1 MSTETVNQNTPKKV
15 IKRPVMK
22 VKKDSNTAKTEVILK
37 DSSTEDSAED
47 SDFSVE
53 ELEGEAAED
62 FMTHAR
68 AAKAGAC
75 PPAKKAKDWS
85 KGKAQWQIAGLK
97 SEEEAKAQGY
107 YEKGMKCL
115 TCGKVFARK
124 KLKAVH
130 DALCDGTIKR
140 CGNAKKS
147 TSSSKKDYIKELV
160 LKMEDFDLEV
170 PDIFHALT
178 MDIMCQYL
186 IERQDWHDDNV
197 RAAMKNKQFRKAT
210 LKWIEGLGDITIKK
224 THSTV
229 CSFSGGYKYKEST
242 DEDDVMK
249 FTDYLKDSDLTKWIV
264 EE

>member
-1 MSTETVNQNTPKKV
+1 MSTETVNKNTPKKV

-22 VKKDSNTAKTEVILK
+22 VKAKAPADDVT
-37 DSSTEDSAED
+37 TEDTASSAED
-47 SDFSVE
+47 SDFEVE
-53 ELEGEAAED
+53 ELEGQAAED
-62 FMTHAR
+62 FMTHKR
-68 AAKAGAC
+68 AALKGAC
-75 PPAKKAKDWS
+75 APAKKEKNWS
-85 KGKAQWQIAGLK
+85 KGKATWQIAGLASK
-97 SEEEAKAQGY
+97 EEAEAQGY
-107 YEKGMKCL
+107 YEKGMSCL

-140 CGNAKKS
+140 CGNTKKG
-147 TSSSKKDYIKELV
+147 TSSKKDYIKELIV
-160 LKMEDFDLEV
+160 KMEDFDLEV
-170 PDIFHALT
+170 PDIFLALT

-197 RAAMKNKQFRKAT
+197 RLAMKNKQFRKAT

-249 FTDYLKDSDLTKWIV
+249 FTDYLKDSDLTSWIV
-264 EE
+264 E